1 MNSSKLIDTLL
12 GTITP
17 TIAVAASFQEQ
28 LEYWLRVS
36 SLVLGIMVALVALYR
51 LVFKYRK

>member
-1 MNSSKLIDTLL
+1 MNSSKALDTLL

-36 SLVLGIMVALVALYR
+36 SLVLGILVALVSLYR
-51 LVFKYRK
+51 LIFKYKK

>member
-17 TIAVAASFQEQ
+17 TVAVAASFQEQ
-28 LEYWLRVS
+28 LEYWLRVT
-36 SLVLGIMVALVALYR
+36 SLILGILVALVSLYR
-51 LVFKYRK
+51 LLFKYKK

>member
-36 SLVLGIMVALVALYR
+36 SLVLGIMVALVSLYR